1 MRKIKA
7 AIWFLLLS
15 QTLLYADQVVRIAP
29 LTISVKSN
37 TTTVTGTATAIPA
50 TALKG
55 RESIAIYNVDNSTE
69 TIYIGDSTVTTA
81 NGFPLTSSAPVISID
96 ADDSVIIYAISDGTS
111 VNVRSLE
118 IK

>member
-1 MRKIKA
+1 MRNFKA
-7 AIWFLLLS
+7 ALFFIFLFP
-15 QTLLYADQVVRIAP
+15 TLLFADSIVRIAP

-96 ADDSVIIYAISDGTS
+96 ADDSVVIYAISDGTS
-111 VNVRSLE
+111 INVRSLE